1 LGRLVGIDLG
11 TTNAVVAA
19 WEGGT
24 PAVVPLS
31 DGARLCPSVVGF
43 TPGGERLVGHP
54 ARRQAISHPER
65 TIASVKR
72 HMGDRGWRIA
82 IDGRDYS
89 PAEVSAMILQRL
101 KADAEVYLGEPVTHA
116 VITVP
121 AYFDDNQR
129 QATRDAGI
137 LAGLEVLRILN
148 EPTAAALTYGMDKEN
163 IHTVLVWDL
172 GGGTFDVSILELGD
186 GVFEVK
192 STGGDTHLGG
202 DDWDD
207 RLVEWL
213 RAEFQQQTGIDL
225 KNDRVA
231 LQRLREAAELAKIE
245 LSAIQATTIQLPF
258 LAQNDTG
265 PQHLECTI
273 TRAHFEALTADL
285 LERLTDPTVQAL
297 ADAKLAPGQLDKVL
311 LVGGSTRMPAV
322 RQRVRELLGREPH
335 LGLNPDE
342 VVAQGAAIQAGVLGG
357 QVKDLVLLD
366 VTSHSLG
373 LETHDGKFARLIP
386 RNTTIPASKTEVFT
400 TAQDGQSAVE
410 VHILQGEHDRAERNT
425 SLGKFQLKEIP
436 PAPRGVPKIEVTFR
450 IDASGL
456 VQVRAR
462 DKQTGQE
469 HSIVVTPAGAL
480 TPDEREH
487 RASLPNSPLQTPTNT
502 PCLPR
507 EITTKS

>member
-1 LGRLVGIDLG
+1 M
-11 TTNAVVAA
+11 
-19 WEGGT
+19 
-24 PAVVPLS
+24 VVPLS

-43 TPGGERLVGHP
+43 TPSGEKLVGHP
-54 ARRQAISHPER
+54 ARRQAISQPER
-65 TIASVKR
+65 TISSIKR
-72 HMGDRGWRIA
+72 HMGDRDWRIG

-101 KADAEVYLGEPVTHA
+101 KADAEAYLGEPVTRA

-148 EPTAAALTYGMDKEN
+148 EPTAAALAYGVDKEE

-192 STGGDTHLGG
+192 ATGGDTHLGG
-202 DDWDD
+202 DDWDE
-207 RLVEWL
+207 RLVQWL
-213 RAEFQQQTGIDL
+213 LEEFQKQSGIDL
-225 KNDRVA
+225 QSHPIA

-245 LSAIQATTIQLPF
+245 LSAVQTTTIQLPF
-258 LAQNDTG
+258 LAQSEAG
-265 PQHLECTI
+265 PQHFECTV
-273 TRAHFEALTADL
+273 TRARFEALTADL

-297 ADAKLAPGQLDKVL
+297 ADAKLAPGQLDKIL

-357 QVKDLVLLD
+357 HVKDLVLLD
-366 VTSHSLG
+366 VTPLSLG

-386 RNTTIPASKTEVFT
+386 RNTTIPTSRTEVFT

-410 VHILQGEHDRAERNT
+410 VHVLQGEHDKATRNT

-436 PAPRGVPKIEVTFR
+436 PAPRGTPKIEVTFR
-450 IDASGL
+450 IDANGM

-469 HSIVVTPAGAL
+469 HSIVITPKGAL
-480 TPDEREH
+480 TPEERE
-487 RASLPNSPLQTPTNT
+487 RQTAMPNPILNTTPSTDN